1 MSSMKKYNVS
11 LKMDSAEFKELERI
25 CKLLNLG
32 KSEYLRAVAFG
43 APAPT
48 STPTQPAETAPAPD
62 FSFLQADIDLI
73 KQQQEELKQ
82 QQQETAAALAQ
93 SAESFNTLLDYLN
106 QYIRVP
112 SFREYR
118 ARDAVEGTIQKPGE
132 TELAFLLRLA
142 NRYYILY
149 KTWPNA
155 ADINTFGKIAN
166 EETKANFPKAPRI

>member
-1 MSSMKKYNVS
+1 MNRKTVITFR
-11 LKMDSAEFKELERI
+11 LKTDEARELERI
-25 CKLLNLG
+25 CQTLG
-32 KSEYLRAVAFG
+32 LSKTEYLRAVAFG

-48 STPTQPAETAPAPD
+48 STPNPAAETAPAPD
-62 FSFLQADIDLI
+62 FSFLQADIAAL
-73 KQQQEELKQ
+73 KTQQEEMN
-82 QQQETAAALAQ
+82 AAQAHA
-93 SAESFNTLLDYLN
+93 AESFNALVQNLN
-106 QYIRVP
+106 EFLRVP

-155 ADINTFGKIAN
+155 ADINTFGKITN

>member
-43 APAPT
+43 APAPRA
-48 STPTQPAETAPAPD
+48 TPSPVAETAHAPD
-62 FSFLQADIDLI
+62 LSILQADINILKSQQEEI
-73 KQQQEELKQ
+73 KQQQK
-82 QQQETAAALAQ
+82 ETAAALAQ
-93 SAESFNTLLDYLN
+93 SAESFNALLEYLN

-155 ADINTFGKIAN
+155 ADINTFGKITDD
-166 EETKANFPKAPRI
+166 TKANFPKAPRI

>member
-1 MSSMKKYNVS
+1 MIKTEY
-11 LKMDSAEFKELERI
+11 LKFRATQEEAREIDRI
-25 CKLLNLG
+25 CKLLGLSR
-32 KSEYLRAVAFG
+32 SEYLRAVAFG

-48 STPTQPAETAPAPD
+48 STPTPTAETAPAPD
-62 FSFLQADIDLI
+62 FSFLQADIAAL
-73 KQQQEELKQ
+73 KTQQEEMN
-82 QQQETAAALAQ
+82 AAQALA
-93 SAESFNTLLDYLN
+93 AESFNALLQSLGEFL
-106 QYIRVP
+106 RVP

-118 ARDAVEGTIQKPGE
+118 ARDAVDGTIQKPGE

-155 ADINTFGKIAN
+155 ADINTFGKITN

>member
-11 LKMDSAEFKELERI
+11 LKMNQEEFKELERI
-25 CKLLNLG
+25 CKTLNLS

-48 STPTQPAETAPAPD
+48 STPNPAPETAHAPD
-62 FSFLQADIDLI
+62 FDLLQADIALL
-73 KQQQEELKQ
+73 KSQQEEVNA
-82 QQQETAAALAQ
+82 TLAQ
-93 SAESFNTLLDYLN
+93 SAESFNTLLQSLGEFL
-106 QYIRVP
+106 RVP

-132 TELAFLLRLA
+132 SELVFLLRLA

-155 ADINTFGKIAN
+155 ADINTFGKITDD
-166 EETKANFPKAPRI
+166 TKANFPKSPRI

>member
-11 LKMDSAEFKELERI
+11 LKMNQEEFKELERI
-25 CKLLNLG
+25 CKTLNLS

-48 STPTQPAETAPAPD
+48 STPTQPAEAAPAPD
-62 FSFLQADIDLI
+62 FSFLQADIDLL
-73 KQQQEELKQ
+73 KQQQEEMN
-82 QQQETAAALAQ
+82 AAQAQ
-93 SAESFNTLLDYLN
+93 AAESFNTLLDYLN

-118 ARDAVEGTIQKPGE
+118 TRDIVEGTIQKPGE
-132 TELAFLLRLA
+132 AELAFLTRLA
-142 NRYYILY
+142 TRYYLIY
-149 KTWPNA
+149 KAWPNPAESMAFGPA
-155 ADINTFGKIAN
+155 A

>member
-1 MSSMKKYNVS
+1 MIKTEY
-11 LKMDSAEFKELERI
+11 LKFRATQEEAREIDRI
-25 CKLLNLG
+25 CKLLGLSR
-32 KSEYLRAVAFG
+32 SEYLRAVAFG
-43 APAPT
+43 APAPGA
-48 STPTQPAETAPAPD
+48 TPTQPAAAAPAPD
-62 FSFLQADIDLI
+62 FSFLKADIDFL

-132 TELAFLLRLA
+132 TELNFLIRLA
-142 NRYYILY
+142 NSYYLIY
-149 KTWPNA
+149 KVWPDPTN
-155 ADINTFGKIAN
+155 INIFGKISDEA
-166 EETKANFPKAPRI
+166 KANFPKSPKI

>member
-1 MSSMKKYNVS
+1 MNRKTVITFR
-11 LKMDSAEFKELERI
+11 LEAEETREIDRI
-25 CKLLNLG
+25 CKTLG
-32 KSEYLRAVAFG
+32 LSRSDYLRAVAIG

-48 STPTQPAETAPAPD
+48 STPAQPAAAAPAPD

-82 QQQETAAALAQ
+82 QQKETAAALAQ
-93 SAESFNTLLDYLN
+93 SAESFNGLLDYLN

-132 TELAFLLRLA
+132 TELNFLIRLA
-142 NRYYILY
+142 NRYYLIY
-149 KTWPNA
+149 KVWPDATN
-155 ADINTFGKIAN
+155 INIFGKIN
-166 EETKANFPKAPRI
+166 EETKANFPKTPKI

>member
-25 CKLLNLG
+25 CKTLNLS

-48 STPTQPAETAPAPD
+48 STPNPTAETAHAPD
-62 FSFLQADIDLI
+62 FDLLQADIALL
-73 KQQQEELKQ
+73 KSQQEEVNA
-82 QQQETAAALAQ
+82 TLAN
-93 SAESFNTLLDYLN
+93 SAESFNALLQSLGEFL
-106 QYIRVP
+106 RVP

-132 TELAFLLRLA
+132 TELNFLIRLA
-142 NRYYILY
+142 NRYYLLY
-149 KTWPNA
+149 KVWPDPTN
-155 ADINTFGKIAN
+155 INIFGKISD
-166 EETKANFPKAPRI
+166 ETKANFPKAPRI

>member
-43 APAPT
+43 AKAPT
-48 STPTQPAETAPAPD
+48 ATPTAPAEAAPAPD
-62 FSFLQADIDLI
+62 LTILQADIAAL
-73 KQQQEELKQ
+73 KTRQEEMNTTQ
-82 QQQETAAALAQ
+82 AQ
-93 SAESFNTLLDYLN
+93 AAESFNALVQNLN
-106 QYIRVP
+106 EFLRVP

-132 TELAFLLRLA
+132 TELNFLIRLA
-142 NRYYILY
+142 NRYYLLY
-149 KTWPNA
+149 KVWPDPTN
-155 ADINTFGKIAN
+155 INIFGKIN
-166 EETKANFPKAPRI
+166 DETKANFPKAPRI

>member
-1 MSSMKKYNVS
+1 MIKTDY
-11 LKMDSAEFKELERI
+11 LKFRATREETREIDRI
-25 CKLLNLG
+25 CKTLG
-32 KSEYLRAVAFG
+32 LSRSDYLRAVAFG
-43 APAPT
+43 APAPGA
-48 STPTQPAETAPAPD
+48 TPTPAAETAPAPD
-62 FSFLQADIDLI
+62 FSFLQADIDLL

-82 QQQETAAALAQ
+82 QQKETAAAIAQ
-93 SAESFNTLLDYLN
+93 SAESFNALLEYLN

-118 ARDAVEGTIQKPGE
+118 ARDAVEGTIQKAGE

-155 ADINTFGKIAN
+155 ADINTFGKITN

>member
-1 MSSMKKYNVS
+1 MIKTEY
-11 LKMDSAEFKELERI
+11 LKFRATQEEAREIDRI
-25 CKLLNLG
+25 CKLLGLSR
-32 KSEYLRAVAFG
+32 SEYLRAVAFG

-48 STPTQPAETAPAPD
+48 STPAQAAETAPAPD

-82 QQQETAAALAQ
+82 QQKETAAALAQ

-155 ADINTFGKIAN
+155 ADINTFGKITN

>member
-1 MSSMKKYNVS
+1 MNRKTVITFR
-11 LKMDSAEFKELERI
+11 LEAEETREIDRI
-25 CKLLNLG
+25 CKTLG
-32 KSEYLRAVAFG
+32 LSRSDYLRAVAFG

-48 STPTQPAETAPAPD
+48 STPAQAAETAPAPD
-62 FSFLQADIDLI
+62 FSFLQADIDL
-73 KQQQEELKQ
+73 LKQ
-82 QQQETAAALAQ
+82 KQKETANALAQ
-93 SAESFNTLLDYLN
+93 SAESFNQLLDYLN

-112 SFREYR
+112 SFREHR

-155 ADINTFGKIAN
+155 ADINTFGKITDDT
-166 EETKANFPKAPRI
+166 TKANFPKAPRI

>member
-1 MSSMKKYNVS
+1 MNRKTVITFR
-11 LKMDSAEFKELERI
+11 LKAEEARELERI
-25 CKLLNLG
+25 CTTLG
-32 KSEYLRAVAFG
+32 LSKTDYLRAVAFG
-43 APAPT
+43 APAPGA
-48 STPTQPAETAPAPD
+48 TPTQPAAAAPAPD
-62 FSFLQADIDLI
+62 FSFLKADIDFL

-93 SAESFNTLLDYLN
+93 SAESFNALLEYLN

-155 ADINTFGKIAN
+155 ADINTFGKITD
-166 EETKANFPKAPRI
+166 ETRANFPKAPKI

>member
-11 LKMDSAEFKELERI
+11 LKMDQEEFKELERI
-25 CKLLNLG
+25 CKTLNLS

-43 APAPT
+43 APAPGA
-48 STPTQPAETAPAPD
+48 TPTPAAETAPAPD
-62 FSFLQADIDLI
+62 LALLQADIAAL
-73 KQQQEELKQ
+73 KAQQEEMN
-82 QQQETAAALAQ
+82 AAQAQ
-93 SAESFNTLLDYLN
+93 AAESFNTLLDYLN

>member
-1 MSSMKKYNVS
+1 MNRKTVITFR
-11 LKMDSAEFKELERI
+11 LKTDEARELERI
-25 CKLLNLG
+25 CQTLG
-32 KSEYLRAVAFG
+32 LSKTEYLRAVAFG

-48 STPTQPAETAPAPD
+48 STPNPAAETAPAPD
-62 FSFLQADIDLI
+62 LTLLQADIDLI
-73 KQQQEELKQ
+73 KQQQEEMN
-82 QQQETAAALAQ
+82 AAQAQ
-93 SAESFNTLLDYLN
+93 AAESFNVLIQNLN
-106 QYIRVP
+106 EFLRVP

-155 ADINTFGKIAN
+155 ADINTFGKMTDD
-166 EETKANFPKAPRI
+166 TKANFPKAPRI

>member
-1 MSSMKKYNVS
+1 MNRKTVITFR
-11 LKMDSAEFKELERI
+11 LKAEEARELERI
-25 CKLLNLG
+25 CKTLG
-32 KSEYLRAVAFG
+32 LSKTDYLRAVAFG

-48 STPTQPAETAPAPD
+48 STPTPAAETAPAPD

-73 KQQQEELKQ
+73 KQQQEEMN
-82 QQQETAAALAQ
+82 AAQAQ
-93 SAESFNTLLDYLN
+93 AAESFNTLLDYLN

-118 ARDAVEGTIQKPGE
+118 ARDAVDGTIQKPGE

-155 ADINTFGKIAN
+155 ADINTFGKITN